1 MFTQPQTVWRSPD
14 MQKPDSYII
23 SMYCSPRINARAF
36 APARGRWPH
45 RLSWEAP
52 LRTEWGSFGGQKT
65 PKNLC
70 ILEIAVFYVFP
81 SSLLYHSISSIRRLL
96 FGEAK
101 NFGLALRETWFPSR
115 PVDDGD
121 PVEGL
126 GCSADIQQVLWQR
139 GLNAEEPSKTDGW
152 DNHL

>member
-81 SSLLYHSISSIRRLL
+81 SSLLYHSISFWRSEE
-96 FGEAK
+96 FWA
-101 NFGLALRETWFPSR
+101 GLKGDVVPFPACWRWR
-115 PVDDGD
+115 PRGR
-121 PVEGL
+121 PWL
-126 GCSADIQQVLWQR
+126 QR
-139 GLNAEEPSKTDGW
+139 GYPAGAVTARAQRGRTLQNGW
-152 DNHL
+152 LR